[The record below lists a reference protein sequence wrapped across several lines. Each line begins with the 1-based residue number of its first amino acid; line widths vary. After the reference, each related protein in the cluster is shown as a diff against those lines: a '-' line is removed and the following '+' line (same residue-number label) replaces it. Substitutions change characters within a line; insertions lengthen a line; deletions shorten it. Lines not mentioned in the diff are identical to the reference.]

1 MLYSIGENDI
11 VKQVIFKLGNMK
23 ATNYVL
29 PFAFGLAGGL
39 IAFVGGN
46 LLVDRNEVPVV
57 QHDIVGPGVSRP
69 VVQTTNP
76 AQPLAAGGSV
86 DLREAAKKTVPAV
99 VNVTPVQMGRV
110 YYGSPLDFWFGGRNG
125 RIREEPLD
133 MGIGSGVIITKD
145 GYIITNNHV
154 VAQSDKV
161 MVTLNDKRKFE
172 AKLIGTDP
180 DTDIALLKI
189 DATGLQPIEYGNSD
203 DVVLGEWVLAVG
215 NPYNL
220 TSTVT
225 AGIIS
230 AKARGLGNKMN
241 LESFLQTDAAVNPG
255 NSGGALVNA
264 KGELIGI
271 NTAIQSPTGSYSGY
285 SFAVPVN
292 VARKV
297 VSDLKEFGKVQ
308 RAVLGVSMRELTPE
322 LAKKIGLKETSGIY
336 VAEVISG
343 GAASK
348 AGLKSGDV
356 IIQINGYD
364 VVTAP
369 QLQEQLAKYAPGD
382 IVKVSFSRDGKMR
395 EVDITLQ
402 NVFGD
407 VTVSTESGI
416 LGAQVESLT
425 KDEQYR
431 YRLTKGVKIV
441 MLKNGKFKEAGL
453 TEGYII
459 VKINNT
465 VVYNAEDLERAI
477 KSAGDEGVFVT
488 AVSPRGRVEY
498 FAFSLLN

>member
-1 MLYSIGENDI
+1 MKITKI
-11 VKQVIFKLGNMK
+11 IFPM
-23 ATNYVL
+23 VL
-29 PFAFGLAGGL
+29 GLAGGL
-39 IAFVGGN
+39 MAVFVAEGFKSEKN
-46 LLVDRNEVPVV
+46 LPAL
-57 QHDIVGPGVSRP
+57 QHEIVGPGLTRP
-69 VVQTTNP
+69 VVH
-76 AQPLAAGGSV
+76 QPQEQGLFGSAGSV

-99 VNVTPVQMGRV
+99 VNVTPVQIGRV
-110 YYGSPLDFWFGGRNG
+110 YYGNPLDFWFGGG
-125 RIREEPLD
+125 RAQVREEPID
-133 MGIGSGVIITKD
+133 MGIGSGVIITSD

-154 VAQSDKV
+154 VAKSDKV

-189 DATGLQPIEYGNSD
+189 DATDLQPIEYGNSD

-230 AKARGLGNKMN
+230 AKARGLGGKMS

-308 RAVLGVSMRELTPE
+308 RAVLGIRMGELNPE
-322 LAKKIGLKETSGIY
+322 AAQKMKLKETSGIY
-336 VAEVISG
+336 VSEAMKG
-343 GAASK
+343 GAADK
-348 AGLKSGDV
+348 AGIKEGDV
-356 IIQINGYD
+356 IRKINGYE
-364 VVTAP
+364 VVTVP
-369 QLQEQLAKYAPGD
+369 QLTEQLGQYTPGNT
-382 IVKVSFSRDGKMR
+382 IQVTLSRDGNEKV
-395 EVDITLQ
+395 VDVVLQ
-402 NVFGD
+402 STFGD
-407 VTVSTESGI
+407 LAVNADTGI
-416 LGAQVESLT
+416 LGAQVVPLT
-425 KDEQYR
+425 REDQYR
-431 YRLTKGVKIV
+431 YRLNKGVKISE
-441 MLKNGKFKEAGL
+441 LKNGKFKSAGL
-453 TEGYII
+453 SAGYII
-459 VKINNT
+459 VKINDT
-465 VVYNAEDLERAI
+465 VIYNSEDLERAI
-477 KSAGDEGVFVT
+477 KSAGSEGVFVT

-498 FAFSLLN
+498 FAFSLVD

>member
-1 MLYSIGENDI
+1 MKITKL
-11 VKQVIFKLGNMK
+11 IFPL
-23 ATNYVL
+23 VL
-29 PFAFGLAGGL
+29 GLAGGL
-39 IAFVGGN
+39 IAIFIADGLKSEN
-46 LLVDRNEVPVV
+46 KQPVL
-57 QHDIVGPGVSRP
+57 QHEIVGPGMAR
-69 VVQTTNP
+69 VVHNP
-76 AQPLAAGGSV
+76 RQENTGVAGSV

-110 YYGSPLDFWFGGRNG
+110 YYGSPLDFWFGGG
-125 RIREEPLD
+125 RTQVREEPID
-133 MGIGSGVIITKD
+133 MGIGSGVIITED

-154 VAQSDKV
+154 VEKSDKV

-189 DATGLQPIEYGNSD
+189 DATGLQPIQYGNSD
-203 DVVLGEWVLAVG
+203 EVVLGEWVLAVG

-230 AKARGLGNKMN
+230 AKARGLGGKMS

-264 KGELIGI
+264 QGELIGI

-308 RAVLGVSMRELTPE
+308 RAVLGIRMQELTPE
-322 LAKKIGLKETSGIY
+322 SAKQMKLKESSGIY
-336 VAEVISG
+336 VGSVISG
-343 GAASK
+343 GAAAK
-348 AGLKSGDV
+348 AGVREGDV
-356 IIQINGYD
+356 IQRINGYE
-364 VVTAP
+364 VNTTP
-369 QLQEQLAKYAPGD
+369 QLQEQLAKYAPGNSVQLA
-382 IVKVSFSRDGKMR
+382 ISRDGKEKIV
-395 EVDITLQ
+395 EVVLQ
-402 NVFGD
+402 NTYGD
-407 VTVSTESGI
+407 ISVSTESGI
-416 LGAQVESLT
+416 LGAKIVPLT
-425 KDEQYR
+425 KEDQYR
-431 YRLTKGVKIV
+431 YRLNKGVKIQE
-441 MLKNGKFKEAGL
+441 LKNGKFKSAGL
-453 TEGYII
+453 SEGYII
-459 VKINNT
+459 VKVNNQ
-465 VVYNAEDLERAI
+465 VISGVDDLERAI
-477 KSAGDEGVFVT
+477 KAAGDDGVFIT